1 MSGAARVLIVTQYY
15 WPEVGA
21 PQVRYAA
28 VTRAL
33 VKRGVE
39 VEVLT
44 GLPNYPTG
52 RIHAGYSAWRP
63 QVEMHEGA
71 RIHRLPLFAYGG
83 QVRRLRLLN
92 HASFAG
98 SAFAGVLMDLRPD
111 VVVVESPPLPL
122 VPAAAAIARRHRVPL
137 VMYCA
142 DLWPGVPLAM
152 GALRPGFLADRLRD
166 LESLCYRWS
175 WRITANSDGIYET
188 LAGHPDAGPAKLMLL
203 RNGAD
208 TSVFRPYEADEC
220 HAERSRL
227 GQIGRRALFVFA
239 GTIGPVQAL
248 DTLLDAAAM
257 LRADRRIG
265 FVILGD
271 GPERKRLEAKT
282 AALGLDNVLF
292 LGSVPADEVA
302 RYLALARATVVPL
315 HDLALFSGVRSA
327 KLMPSLACARPVIF
341 AGRGEMAALLEG
353 EDCGVV
359 VAPENPGALA
369 SAVVRLTDDPLA
381 ARAMGERGRAFALR
395 DYDFDALVGRWW
407 DELGAALRARRD
419 GKGSAAV

>member
-1 MSGAARVLIVTQYY
+1 MTTASRVLIVTQYY

-28 VTRAL
+28 ITRAL
-33 VKRGVE
+33 VARGVQ

-44 GLPNYPTG
+44 GMPNYPTG

-63 QVEMHEGA
+63 QVEMHDGA

-83 QVRRLRLLN
+83 RARRLRLLN
-92 HASFAG
+92 HASFAAT
-98 SAFAGVLMDLRPD
+98 AFAGLLMDLRPD

-122 VPAAAAIARRHRVPL
+122 VPAAAAIARRHGAPL

-175 WRITANSDGIYET
+175 WRITANSDGIYEA
-188 LAGHPDAGPAKLMLL
+188 LAAHPDAGPAKLMLL

-208 TSVFRPYEADEC
+208 TSVFRLYDADEC
-220 HAERSRL
+220 DAERARL
-227 GQIGRRALFVFA
+227 GPLRERALFFFA

-248 DTLLDAAAM
+248 DTLLDAAAL
-257 LRADRRIG
+257 LRADIRIG
-265 FVILGD
+265 FVVLGD
-271 GPERKRLEAKT
+271 GPERERLEAKA

-292 LGSVPADEVA
+292 LGSVPAAEVA
-302 RYLALARATVVPL
+302 RYLALARATVIPL
-315 HDLALFSGVRSA
+315 HDLALFAGVRSA

-341 AGRGEMAALLEG
+341 AGRGEMGALLER

-359 VAPENPGALA
+359 VAPDDPGALA
-369 SAVVRLTDDPLA
+369 SAVVRLTDDPLE
-381 ARAMGERGRAFALR
+381 ARAMGERGHAFALR

-407 DELGAALRARRD
+407 DELSAALRER
-419 GKGSAAV
+419 